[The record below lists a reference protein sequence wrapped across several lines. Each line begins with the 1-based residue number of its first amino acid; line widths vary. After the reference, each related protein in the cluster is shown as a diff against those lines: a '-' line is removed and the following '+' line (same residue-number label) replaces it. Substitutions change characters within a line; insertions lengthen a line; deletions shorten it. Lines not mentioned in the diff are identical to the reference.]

1 VDGEVVDDAEV
12 VDVLAPGESRR
23 VTFTGPVCRERIR
36 VVVDPKGLIA
46 ESRERDNV
54 LSPSCL

>member
-1 VDGEVVDDAEV
+1 
-12 VDVLAPGESRR
+12 L
-23 VTFTGPVCRERIR
+23 R
-36 VVVDPKGLIA
+36 VVVDPKQLIS